1 MNTVSFLANL
11 LQKGVELW
19 TESGKVHCRAP
30 EGVLTPSS
38 RRELSKRKAEIL
50 TLLGEHRKFVLA
62 SFSQQGLWFLEQL
75 VSDNPFYNMPVH
87 LRLRGSLD
95 VAALERTL
103 GEIVRR
109 HEILRTAFVALDGQP
124 FQVVTPAQ
132 NLTLPVIALRE
143 LPGSEQEAE
152 LQRLAAEEAKR
163 TFNLTRGPLLR
174 AKLLCLDEKEHVL
187 LVTMHHI
194 ISDGWSLGIIF
205 RELAALYEA
214 FSSKKPSPLTELP
227 IQYADYAIWQRRC
240 LEGDVLEAQLAYWK
254 NHLANIPVLELP
266 TDRPRPA
273 VQTFQGSIEHL
284 EIDSQLR
291 GNLRALSQ
299 RSGTSLFMT
308 LLAVFVT
315 LLARYSGQE
324 DIVVG
329 SVIANRNRAELE
341 RLIGFFVNTLVMR
354 TDLSGRPTFREL
366 LDRVRQEALRAYAH
380 QDLPFEK
387 LVEEIQPER
396 DMSRNPLF
404 QVMFV
409 LQDAPRQDVEL
420 PGLVFGSAEEVHTG
434 TAKFDL
440 TLIVKDTGEGLI
452 GSLEYN
458 TDLFDAATIARMA
471 KQYQIL
477 LEGVVAHPDRPIWDL
492 PLFSTTERHQM
503 LVEWNDTGAD
513 YPQNTC
519 FHHLFEDQVGRT
531 PDAIGVVYE
540 GEQLTYRALNARANQ
555 LAHHLRNLGVGPEVP
570 VGICMERSLEMIV
583 GLLGVLKAGGAFMP
597 LDPAY
602 PKKRLA
608 FMLSDSQVPVLLTQ
622 EKLLAGLPEH
632 RARVVCLDTDWATI
646 HELSE
651 KNPISGVMPDNLA
664 YVIYTSGSTG
674 KPKGVLVTHGGLC
687 NVSDAHMRTFKLG
700 STDRVLQFF
709 SFSFDASIFDIVL
722 ALRVGATLCLG
733 KEETLLP
740 GPALIKLMQDL
751 SITCMVLT
759 PSVLGALPT
768 EKLPALGI
776 LNVAGEACPGDLV
789 PRWIKGRRIFNLY
802 GPTEDT
808 IWSTVAECA
817 EDRRTPPIGRPI
829 SNTQVFLLDAH
840 LQPVPIG
847 VPAELH
853 IGGVGLARGYLKHP
867 ELTAEKFVPN
877 VFNEK
882 PGARLYKTG
891 DLTRY
896 LPDGNI
902 EFLGRIDQQ
911 VKIRG
916 FRIELGEIESALSK
930 HEVIKDC
937 VVVTSDIGQGDKR
950 LIAYIIC
957 DELVSSLSLRR
968 FLREVLPDYMI
979 PSQFIPLDAIPLT
992 PNGKIDYQLL
1002 RQLSEGHEIE
1012 KLDYIAP
1019 RSSMEKKIAEI
1030 WRGVLGVDKVGLHD
1044 NFFDLGG
1051 HSLLVIRAISLIE
1064 ENLNIEVPFAE
1075 FVNQTLGQMSANL
1088 ERQLQKK

>member
-1 MNTVSFLANL
+1 MNTVSFVTNL
-11 LQKGVELW
+11 LQKGTELW

-38 RRELSKRKAEIL
+38 RGELSKHKGEIL
-50 TLLGEHRKFVLA
+50 ALLGEHRKFVLA

-75 VSDNPFYNMPVH
+75 VSDNPFYNMPVYF
-87 LRLRGSLD
+87 RLRGSLD

-103 GEIVRR
+103 REIVRR

-124 FQVVTPAQ
+124 FQVIAAAQ
-132 NLTLPVIALRE
+132 ILTLEVIDLRE

-152 LQRLAAEEAKR
+152 LRRLAAEEAKR
-163 TFNLTRGPLLR
+163 TFDLTRWPLLR
-174 AKLLCLDEKEHVL
+174 AKLLCLGEKEHVL
-187 LVTMHHI
+187 LLTMHHI
-194 ISDGWSLGIIF
+194 ISDGWSLGILF

-214 FSSKKPSPLTELP
+214 FSSNEPSPLTELP
-227 IQYADYAIWQRRC
+227 VQYADYAIWQRRW

-254 NHLANIPVLELP
+254 DHLASIPLLEVP

-273 VQTFQGSIEHL
+273 MQTFQGDMEHF
-284 EIDSQLR
+284 EIDSDLTE
-291 GNLRALSQ
+291 NLKTLSQ
-299 RSGTSLFMT
+299 RSGTSFFMT
-308 LLAVFVT
+308 LLAAFVT

-341 RLIGFFVNTLVMR
+341 RLIGFFVNTLVLR

-366 LDRVRQEALRAYAH
+366 LDRVRQEALKAYAH

-440 TLIVKDTGEGLI
+440 TLIVKDTGHGLI

-458 TDLFDAATIARMA
+458 TDLFDRATIDRMA
-471 KQYQIL
+471 GHYQML
-477 LEGVVAHPDRPIWDL
+477 LEGIIADPDRPIWGL
-492 PLFSTTERHQM
+492 PLFSPRERHQM

-519 FHHLFEDQVGRT
+519 FHHLFEDQVERM
-531 PDAIGVVYE
+531 PDVIGVVYE
-540 GEQLTYRALNARANQ
+540 GQQLTYRALNARANQ
-555 LAHHLRNLGVGPEVP
+555 LAHHLRSLGVGPEVP

-583 GLLGVLKAGGAFMP
+583 GLLGVLKAGGAFLP

-602 PKKRLA
+602 PKRRLA

-632 RARVVCLDTDWATI
+632 GARVVCLDTDWNTI
-646 HELSE
+646 HKESE
-651 KNPISGVMPDNLA
+651 ENPLSGVMADNLA
-664 YVIYTSGSTG
+664 YMIYTSGSTG
-674 KPKGVLVTHGGLC
+674 TPKGVLVAHGGLC
-687 NVSDAHMRTFKLG
+687 NVSEAHIRMFKLG

-733 KEETLLP
+733 RQESLLP
-740 GPALIKLMQDL
+740 GPALMRLLQNL
-751 SITCMVLT
+751 SITFVVLT

-768 EKLPALGI
+768 EKLPALEI
-776 LNVAGEACPGDLV
+776 LNVAGEACPADLV

-808 IWSTVAECA
+808 IWSTVAECRA
-817 EDRRTPPIGRPI
+817 DGRTPPIGRPI
-829 SNTQVFLLDAH
+829 NNTNVFLMDAH
-840 LQPVPIG
+840 LHPVPIG

-853 IGGVGLARGYLKHP
+853 IGGVGLARGYLRRP
-867 ELTAEKFVPN
+867 ELTAEKFIPDPYS
-877 VFNEK
+877 EQ
-882 PGARLYKTG
+882 PGTRLYKTG

-902 EFLGRIDQQ
+902 EFLGRIDHQ
-911 VKIRG
+911 VKVRG
-916 FRIELGEIESALSK
+916 FRIELGEIESALSS
-930 HEVIKDC
+930 HEVIREC
-937 VVVTSDIGQGDKR
+937 VVVADDNEQGDKK
-950 LIAYIIC
+950 LVAYVVC

-968 FLREVLPDYMI
+968 FLREILPDYMI

-992 PNGKIDYQLL
+992 PNGKVDFQLL
-1002 RQLSEGHEIE
+1002 RSLSQGHEIE
-1012 KLDYIAP
+1012 KLDYVAP
-1019 RSSMEKKIAEI
+1019 CSTMEKQIAEI

-1064 ENLNIEVPFAE
+1064 ENLHIEVPFAE
-1075 FVNQTLGQMSANL
+1075 FVNQTLGQISANC
-1088 ERQLQKK
+1088 ERQVRKK